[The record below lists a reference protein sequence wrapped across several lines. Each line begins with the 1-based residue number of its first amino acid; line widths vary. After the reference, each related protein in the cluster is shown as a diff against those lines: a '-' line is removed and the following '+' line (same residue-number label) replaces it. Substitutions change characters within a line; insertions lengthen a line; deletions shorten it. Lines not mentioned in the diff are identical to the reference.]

1 MYIYV
6 YLFLSITIKYL
17 ILFYLFF
24 LQIIMSF
31 PIVVFYGGQWN
42 GCNIYENYLV
52 AEILVDV
59 RVSFNS
65 LVDLICE
72 QIQLDG

>member
-1 MYIYV
+1 MY
-6 YLFLSITIKYL
+6 
-17 ILFYLFF
+17 
-24 LQIIMSF
+24 F
-31 PIVVFYGGQWN
+31 PIVFFYGGQWN

-72 QIQLDG
+72 HIQLDG

>member
-17 ILFYLFF
+17 IFFFF

>member
-1 MYIYV
+1 
-6 YLFLSITIKYL
+6 
-17 ILFYLFF
+17 
-24 LQIIMSF
+24 MSF

-42 GCNIYENYLV
+42 RCNIYENYLV

>member
-6 YLFLSITIKYL
+6 YLFLSIPIKYL
-17 ILFYLFF
+17 FFFF

-42 GCNIYENYLV
+42 GCNIYESYLV